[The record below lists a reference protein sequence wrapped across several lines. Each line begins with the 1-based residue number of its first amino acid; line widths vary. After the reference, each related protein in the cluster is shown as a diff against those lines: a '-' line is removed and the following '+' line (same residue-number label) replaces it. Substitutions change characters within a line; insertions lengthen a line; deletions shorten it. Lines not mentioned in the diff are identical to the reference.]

1 MKYFFL
7 AFHAFPGFS
16 GIEFCAFQ
24 ETVESWKAGSRF
36 QAFHAFLNIRKSQES
51 VEYLFLAVH
60 TFRVGIPCFPRNRG
74 VLESPESWE
83 SFLAFRAFLHI
94 GKSQESVEY
103 LFLAFHAFPG
113 FSGWYP
119 MLSKKPRNPGKLG
132 IIPGFP
138 RFFAHR
144 GKPGK
149 RGAFLPGFPGFPRL
163 LGVTFLAS
171 QGTVESWKARKVRSL
186 LAFHAVQDFLE
197 SVESQESP
205 RFPGKPRD
213 SWLSWLFL
221 MCKKA
226 WKARNFSAEFR
237 GFLGSFLQ
245 GKTLKIRLY
254 LPNLNTSAS
263 AKLHTRCLISVA
275 YKSNALH

>member
-1 MKYFFL
+1 
-7 AFHAFPGFS
+7 
-16 GIEFCAFQ
+16 
-24 ETVESWKAGSRF
+24 
-36 QAFHAFLNIRKSQES
+36 
-51 VEYLFLAVH
+51 
-60 TFRVGIPCFPRNRG
+60 
-74 VLESPESWE
+74 
-83 SFLAFRAFLHI
+83 
-94 GKSQESVEY
+94 
-103 LFLAFHAFPG
+103 
-113 FSGWYP
+113 

-163 LGVTFLAS
+163 LEVTFLAS
-171 QGTVESWKARKVRSL
+171 QETVESWKARKVRSL
-186 LAFHAVQDFLE
+186 LAFHAFQDFLP
-197 SVESQESP
+197 SQESP

-245 GKTLKIRLY
+245 GLIARLY
-254 LPNLNTSAS
+254 IYTCRLRNTSPELQMYIKRTLS
-263 AKLHTRCLISVA
+263 
-275 YKSNALH
+275 

>member
-1 MKYFFL
+1 ML
-7 AFHAFPGFS
+7 
-16 GIEFCAFQ
+16 FQ
-24 ETVESWKAGSRF
+24 
-36 QAFHAFLNIRKSQES
+36 
-51 VEYLFLAVH
+51 

-171 QGTVESWKARKVRSL
+171 QETVESWKAKSL
-186 LAFHAVQDFLE
+186 RAFLE
-197 SVESQESP
+197 SQETP
-205 RFPGKPRD
+205 GFPGFSLCAKKRGKPGIFPRNSGD
-213 SWLSWLFL
+213 FLALF
-221 MCKKA
+221 C
-226 WKARNFSAEFR
+226 R
-237 GFLGSFLQ
+237 GTYIFLHIYWTQ
-245 GKTLKIRLY
+245 QD
-254 LPNLNTSAS
+254 
-263 AKLHTRCLISVA
+263 C
-275 YKSNALH
+275 